1 MSTISPT
8 AAATTNYDCY
18 DRLLPKLRAYY
29 CFGAMHLHC
38 MVSISSVCRHNTMHT
53 KFADHL
59 CYMGKNAEAGLSPQA
74 GCHSCQ
80 SGAWL
85 ILCLTSYHFLK
96 TIPECIPKNAT
107 HLAWPH
113 CEPAARST
121 AALPSSAFG
130 CTSKPMAWDK
140 GRHAVA
146 VGEASRLQGTTPR
159 QLQASLPLLVPLT
172 ILLALHLR
180 PVRLL

>member
-1 MSTISPT
+1 M
-8 AAATTNYDCY
+8 
-18 DRLLPKLRAYY
+18 
-29 CFGAMHLHC
+29 LHW
-38 MVSISSVCRHNTMHT
+38 
-53 KFADHL
+53 
-59 CYMGKNAEAGLSPQA
+59 KNAEAGLSPQA

-80 SGAWL
+80 SEAWL

-96 TIPECIPKNAT
+96 TIRKCIPKAAT

-130 CTSKPMAWDK
+130 CTSKPMAWDR

-159 QLQASLPLLVPLT
+159 QLQASLPLLAPLT
-172 ILLALHLR
+172 IPLALHLR
-180 PVRLL
+180 PVGCYKTTTPTTATTAIRNG